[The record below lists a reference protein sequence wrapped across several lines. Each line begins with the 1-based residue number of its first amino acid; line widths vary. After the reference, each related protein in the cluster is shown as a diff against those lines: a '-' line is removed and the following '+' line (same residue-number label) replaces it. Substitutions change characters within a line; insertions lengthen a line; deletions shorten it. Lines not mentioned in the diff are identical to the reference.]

1 MGKVTERL
9 SKVINYKCDKC
20 DDTGYIEL
28 PVSKNNPY
36 GNMVTK
42 CDCII
47 IKKTRKN
54 LLLSPLLDV
63 FEQLSF
69 DNFETP
75 SNVHLKIKERVLQ
88 FVEETKQGK
97 KDYNGKS
104 KWLLL
109 SGKPG
114 KGKTHLCT
122 AAYLELLL
130 MGKDGEYVKYAE
142 EIPALERDLSNFKE
156 DIKERAQDKMNRLS
170 TVEVLY
176 IDDLFKVTKG
186 MDTIWS
192 IIDSRYTNKQCITI
206 ISSEFDEQQM
216 FAMANSDSLP
226 SRIYERCGKSEY
238 FIKISEAVKNWRL

>member
-9 SKVINYKCDKC
+9 SNVINYHCDKC
-20 DDTGYIEL
+20 DDTGYVKL
-28 PVSKNNPY
+28 PVSINNPY

-42 CDCII
+42 CDCLI

-54 LLLSPLLDV
+54 FLNSPLIDV

-69 DNFETP
+69 DNFKTPTETHTK
-75 SNVHLKIKERVLQ
+75 VKERVLK
-88 FVEETKQGK
+88 FVEETKAGM
-97 KDYNGKS
+97 KDENGKNR
-104 KWLLL
+104 WLLL

-130 MGKDGEYVKYAE
+130 MGKDGEYVKFSE

-156 DIKERAQDKMNRLS
+156 DIKERAQTKMDRLS

-176 IDDLFKVTKG
+176 IDDLFKVSKG

-192 IIDSRYTNKQCITI
+192 IIDARYTRKKSITI
-206 ISSEFDEQQM
+206 ISSEYDEQQM
-216 FAMANSDSLP
+216 YAMANSDSLP

-238 FIKISEAVKNWRL
+238 FIKISDAVKNWRL